1 MDMNLKIINAFNY
14 QPVHKDLLILEETV
28 IKLQRNRQ
36 QFKVKQVQQHLHKLN
51 SNNNQLNKNNYAL
64 LLLFIIKQQN
74 LVYVNYLYI
83 MIKRLKNVFLVDKM
97 RFIILKQKYVYVWM
111 GLSELRVN
119 VMCAV

>member
-1 MDMNLKIINAFNY
+1 MNLKIINASNY
-14 QPVHKDLLILEETV
+14 QPVHKVLLILEETV

-51 SNNNQLNKNNYAL
+51 SNNNQTNKNNYAL